1 VTKIT
6 QLYTELSKIQSE
18 INKLRVEHLLTLD
31 LLDEDGYP
39 TDAALTV
46 IKIWD
51 WSDSKGWFEFIKS
64 IWWMPEWG
72 WHEKEEGHDWDK
84 DKTVYRYHIST
95 GGWSG
100 NESIINAMEENTT
113 MWSLQWYSSKRGGH
127 YIFELKEFKDE

>member
-1 VTKIT
+1 VTKIGE
-6 QLYTELSKIQSE
+6 LYTELSKIQSE

-31 LLDEDGYP
+31 LLDEGGYP

-72 WHEKEEGHDWDK
+72 WHEKEEDHDWDK
-84 DKTVYRYHIST
+84 DKFVYRYYIST

-100 NESIINAMEENTT
+100 NESIINAMKEYTS
-113 MWSLQWYSSKRGGH
+113 MWHLQWYSSRRGGH
-127 YIFELKEFKDE
+127 YVFELKEFKDE